1 MSPAAMHAITTLLL
15 CTLFSAVFSLTT
27 ATTTAAIHDHPPP
40 TFPHPGTFRIH
51 HPACPPILPKS
62 TLCET
67 ATWYLHLYPEQ
78 QFTVSRTRDPHKWEV
93 AGVWDAIKPAALVL
107 EFGDGN
113 VRVWEVVGD
122 KEEGR
127 VQVEERVGWDGEGRQ
142 GQAQVGKHEVMELE
156 RVV

>member
-1 MSPAAMHAITTLLL
+1 MHATLTFLLWTLLSA
-15 CTLFSAVFSLTT
+15 LFTIMVATT
-27 ATTTAAIHDHPPP
+27 AVTHPPVP
-40 TFPHPGTFRIH
+40 PPFPHPGTFRIH
-51 HPACPPILPKS
+51 HPPSSCPPLLPAS

-93 AGVWDAIKPAALVL
+93 AGVWDAIKPPASLVL
-107 EFGDGN
+107 EMSNGD

-122 KEEGR
+122 AAEGR
-127 VQVEERVGWDGEGRQ
+127 VRVEERVGWDGVGRE
-142 GQAQVGKHEVMELE
+142 GQARVGKHEVMELE